1 LMVQY
6 VLILYN
12 ILMASVHKKDCSIEP
27 KDIQDVDELS
37 FGIYDFEVI
46 KSGTYR
52 SIVPVTPRK
61 FNIKTDE
68 MN

>member
-1 LMVQY
+1 
-6 VLILYN
+6 
-12 ILMASVHKKDCSIEP
+12 MASVHKKDCSIEP